1 MTASQAIDLYDEA
14 LNDKEENPGGDDKP
28 VIGNVNGD
36 AFVNAK
42 DAVQILRYASKLSSS
57 LDLMTEE
64 ERMQRGNVNGDK
76 FVNAKDAVQI
86 LRYAS
91 KLSSDLDKVYPK

>member
-1 MTASQAIDLYDEA
+1 
-14 LNDKEENPGGDDKP
+14 
-28 VIGNVNGD
+28 
-36 AFVNAK
+36 
-42 DAVQILRYASKLSSS
+42 
-57 LDLMTEE
+57 MTEE